1 MIVVGT
7 NLPAIIFAA
16 AGFVAVDAGKKWVLE
31 RKFCSYC
38 APSCLPVGRDPAY
51 FALAGRSTSRPQC
64 TIGTKSW
71 EDEKGPVKKERGHF
85 CPRDH

>member
-31 RKFCSYC
+31 RKF
-38 APSCLPVGRDPAY
+38 R
-51 FALAGRSTSRPQC
+51 
-64 TIGTKSW
+64 
-71 EDEKGPVKKERGHF
+71 
-85 CPRDH
+85 